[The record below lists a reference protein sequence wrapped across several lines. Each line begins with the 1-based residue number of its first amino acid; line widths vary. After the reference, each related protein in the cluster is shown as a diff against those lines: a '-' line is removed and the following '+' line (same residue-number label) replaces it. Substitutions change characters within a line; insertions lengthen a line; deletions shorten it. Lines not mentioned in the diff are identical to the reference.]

1 MRFLADE
8 NFPRPAVEALR
19 RSELDVTWISEG
31 YSGSTDEMV
40 LEHCGSER
48 RTLLTFDK
56 DFGELAFLRG
66 LPADC
71 GIILFR
77 VEPWS
82 PEELAA
88 IAVEVLLSH
97 MNWASH
103 FSVVTRDRVRM
114 RPLPNKK
121 SEFLG

>member
-8 NFPRPAVEALR
+8 NFPLPAVEALR

-40 LEHCGSER
+40 LDHCGSER

-71 GIILFR
+71 GIPISSR
-77 VEPWS
+77 T
-82 PEELAA
+82 
-88 IAVEVLLSH
+88 
-97 MNWASH
+97 M
-103 FSVVTRDRVRM
+103 VTGGTCLYHR
-114 RPLPNKK
+114 
-121 SEFLG
+121 